1 MASQKSTGSKSD
13 FKDAKPARASA
24 AAPQT
29 PAEFRPPMA
38 ATTMVP
44 KPPQSGAHAPK
55 PDRTAKTDI
64 AEDGGVPLKKQE
76 LLAKVV
82 ERSDVSKKHVKPVI
96 EAMLAVLGEAIAEGR
111 ELNLQPL
118 GKVKRKRMKDTG
130 KARVIVASIR
140 QQNATE
146 TGAGSTVGAAP
157 VKAAVQRAQSG
168 KGQADSHKKEAVA
181 DTAEGR

>member
-13 FKDAKPARASA
+13 LKGAKPAGARAVPPQASA
-24 AAPQT
+24 AS
-29 PAEFRPPMA
+29 RPPMA

-44 KPPQSGAHAPK
+44 KPPRSGAHAAK
-55 PDRTAKTDI
+55 PDRKAKTDI
-64 AEDGGVPLKKQE
+64 AEDAGAPLKKQE

-140 QQNATE
+140 QQNATG
-146 TGAGSTVGAAP
+146 TGAGSTLGAAP
-157 VKAAVQRAQSG
+157 VKAAVQRAPSG
-168 KGQADSHKKEAVA
+168 KGQADSRKKEAVA

>member
-1 MASQKSTGSKSD
+1 MASQKTTGSKSN
-13 FKDAKPARASA
+13 FKDVQPARASA
-24 AAPQT
+24 VAPQT
-29 PAEFRPPMA
+29 PAAFRPPMA

-44 KPPQSGAHAPK
+44 KPPQSGAHGPK

-64 AEDGGVPLKKQE
+64 AEDGGAPLKKQE
-76 LLAKVV
+76 LIAKVV

-118 GKVKRKRMKDTG
+118 GKVKRKRIKETD

-140 QQNATE
+140 QQIATE
-146 TGAGSTVGAAP
+146 TDAGLKAGAAP
-157 VKAAVQRAQSG
+157 ARTALPRPPSSKD
-168 KGQADSHKKEAVA
+168 QADKHKKEAVA
-181 DTAEGR
+181 DNAE